1 MSKRRPHCPLCVSN
15 NVVPIRYGMP
25 PFEMW
30 EESKKGKFVLGGCCI
45 SDESAKWHCQACG
58 HEFGKEMP
66 SIEGLLNPEPE
77 PDGINPVK
85 LAFFMGG
92 FFGTNHSVKLEN
104 GVLKYKLFE
113 AHPDYPQKQ
122 IEVIPSTRK
131 WINFRRKLDAINVW
145 KWKNQYDDPDV
156 CDGTQWE
163 FEVDY
168 GVKKIQS
175 DGSNSYPGCESIIVI
190 DEGRDGKESRAFD
203 DLLHALSLLL
213 GGIKIN

>member
-1 MSKRRPHCPLCVSN
+1 MSRRRPHCPVCVSSK
-15 NVVPIRYGMP
+15 VVPIRYGMAT
-25 PFEMW
+25 EEAW

-45 SDESAKWHCQACG
+45 SDESAKWYCQACG

-66 SIEGLLNPEPE
+66 SLEILLNPEP
-77 PDGINPVK
+77 DGIKPYK
-85 LAFFMGG
+85 LEFYIGG
-92 FFGTNHSVKLEN
+92 FTGPNHSVKFEN
-104 GVLKYKLFE
+104 GVLKYNLFE

-122 IEVIPSTRK
+122 IEVAPSTRR
-131 WINFRRKLDAINVW
+131 WINFRRKLDTINVW
-145 KWKNQYDDPDV
+145 KWKNQYVDPDV

-175 DGSNSYPGCESIIVI
+175 EGNNSYPGYESIIVI
-190 DEGRDGKESRAFD
+190 DEGRDDQASREFD
-203 DLLHALSLLL
+203 VLLHALSLLL